1 LDDEIELGGWEIRRN
16 DVSLSIFDL
25 DWTLL
30 APSDASA
37 TTSAESTAEPQA
49 ATVAG
54 FGLRAPPGDAES
66 WTACT

>member
-49 ATVAG
+49 AVAG
-54 FGLRAPPGDAES
+54 FRLRAASGANS
-66 WTACT
+66 WTTCT